1 MLGYEFTPKFGY
13 KSTVVLPAEITDK
26 PVLLASLQGPFG
38 VANGLLSGP
47 FDIELAEQHTL
58 DHRDCPACMAADAA
72 LQAQDSDVALMLF
85 KDAARWWMRLRRQS
99 ASLRG
104 GTHESTQGY
113 LNALEKF
120 FGNLRLCDIRPGHIR
135 AYQIARLQNRVRVGD
150 QEVHP
155 WLRNAGHSY
164 VNHEISVLGQMLT
177 HCKLW
182 HLIRPF
188 YFPLPTNSWSPREIL
203 SEAEEDQMFKRLEN
217 RPEARLAYW
226 VAAITNN
233 TTAAGC
239 ELRGLRLR
247 HVFLRNGKDR
257 DGNELISEIY
267 IPEEAVKNGHRPRKI
282 ALNPTAKWAVEQ
294 CYKRALE
301 LGAYDPDHFLFPF
314 RRKAPRRIYDP
325 ERPAGK
331 TFLRKSWEKLRT
343 ITGFVNLNP
352 HDLRHHCITRLLEN
366 GVEPETVTAIAGH
379 RPNSKMLEYYAHHRT
394 RVKYAAVMAIEK
406 KPARKPAKPLA
417 TSLRSAS

>member
-1 MLGYEFTPKFGY
+1 MLGYEFTPKFEIE
-13 KSTVVLPAEITDK
+13 STAGLPAGITGM
-26 PVLLASLQGPFG
+26 PVPLASFQGPFA
-38 VANGLLSGP
+38 VANSP
-47 FDIELAEQHTL
+47 FLGSFDVDPTARHTP
-58 DHRDCPACMAADAA
+58 DHKDCPACMAADEA
-72 LQAQDSDVALMLF
+72 LQSKDENVAQMLF
-85 KDAARWWMRLRRQS
+85 KDASAWWMRLRRQDS
-99 ASLRG
+99 GLRG
-104 GTHESTQGY
+104 GTHDTTQGY

-120 FGNLRLCDIRPGHIR
+120 FGNLRMCDIRPGHIR

-150 QEVHP
+150 KEVHP

-182 HLIRPF
+182 HHIRPF
-188 YFPLPTNSWSPREIL
+188 YFPLPVSSWSPREIL
-203 SEAEEDQMFKRLEN
+203 SEAEEDQMFKRLAN

-247 HVFLRNGKDR
+247 HIFLRNGKDR
-257 DGNELISEIY
+257 EGNELISEIY
-267 IPEEAVKNGHRPRKI
+267 VPEEAVKNGHRPRKI

-294 CYKRALE
+294 CYKRAIE
-301 LGAYDPDHFLFPF
+301 LGGHDPDHFLFPF
-314 RRKAPRRIYDP
+314 RRKRNDYDP

-331 TFLRKSWEKLRT
+331 TFLRKSWEKLQA

-406 KPARKPAKPLA
+406 KPAGKPAKPPA
-417 TSLRSAS
+417 TSLRSVS